1 VSHHPAKTDRD
12 ALIDEALEI
21 FQPRTSKRL
30 SREDGR
36 EIYVNLTGFFR
47 VLQSWE
53 RAEREQLAREAASA
67 ADGEVVASVPPQP
80 QHRSAS

>member
-1 VSHHPAKTDRD
+1 MSHHPAKTDRD

-53 RAEREQLAREAASA
+53 RAEREQAAREAALV
-67 ADGEVVASVPPQP
+67 ADGEVVASVPPQ
-80 QHRSAS
+80 HRSAS